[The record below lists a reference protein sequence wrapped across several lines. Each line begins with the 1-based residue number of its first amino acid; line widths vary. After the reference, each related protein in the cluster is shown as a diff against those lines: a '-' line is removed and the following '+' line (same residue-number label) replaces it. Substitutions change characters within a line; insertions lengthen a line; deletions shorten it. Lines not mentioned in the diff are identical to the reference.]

1 VPSVKEL
8 GQIKNNTASLIYAQD
23 GPIVG
28 KIFAVNRSILKYED
42 LPPTLVEALV
52 ATEDARFFEHKGVD
66 YRSLGRVLVKTL
78 ILQNRSAG
86 GGSTL
91 TQQLAKNLFGR
102 KDFAFLSLPV
112 SKTKEIILAQ
122 RLENIYSKEE
132 IIELYLNTVSFSE
145 NTYGLKTG
153 ALRFFN
159 KAPHQ
164 LKLEESAVLVGLL
177 KANTYYNPRLNPN
190 NARLRRNVV
199 LSQMAKNDYLSKD
212 QADSLQQLPL
222 QINYTNLS
230 DNQTAGYFNT
240 QVKKELTQILE
251 ELVKPNGG
259 AYDPKL
265 DGLRIYTTLNS
276 EIQAAAENALNKH
289 MAKLQKLFNRH
300 WRGSTPWH
308 ANPQVF
314 QSRLESSRSY
324 KALKARGLKGAELE
338 AALNQA
344 HPVELYHPLGGTVI
358 TQSIK
363 DSVAYYLNLLMAGTV
378 ALNPQNGAVKAWVG
392 GRSFRWMPYDHVL
405 AKRQAAS
412 TFKPIVFAAAL
423 ENGADPCDYVEAQ
436 QRRYPSFDNWAP
448 RNYDNNY
455 EGLYSMAGALKK
467 SINTVTVKTLMK
479 TGVDENLALAKKMGI
494 ESSLPRN
501 PTLALGTGSVTLLE
515 MTVAYANFANG
526 GKRVTPHFITKIKDA
541 AGKTIYQREADE
553 PQQSIDPQN
562 AQLMTA
568 MLQGVVNDG
577 TGRALKTHYGLP
589 NQLAGKT
596 GTAQNYTDGWFIGY
610 NPKLVMG
617 VWVGGSSPVVRFK
630 TGTYGSGSAM
640 ALPIFG
646 LAWQHINKQP
656 NLNAF
661 TSAKFEA
668 LSPALQEQ
676 LACADYAEKQFFDQ
690 IKDLFKKKRGE
701 KVYEKQENE
710 EPKKPGFLK
719 RLFGKKEEKKD

>member
-1 VPSVKEL
+1 MPSIKEL
-8 GQIKNNTASLIYAQD
+8 HQIKNNTASLIYAQN

-28 KIFAVNRSILKYED
+28 KIFTVNRSIIKYED
-42 LPPTLVEALV
+42 LPAALVEALV
-52 ATEDARFFEHKGVD
+52 ATEDARFFEHNGVD

-78 ILQNRSAG
+78 ILQDRSAG

-122 RLENIYSKEE
+122 RLEDIYSKKE

-145 NTYGLKTG
+145 NTYGIKTG

-177 KANTYYNPRLNPN
+177 KANTYYNPRLNPT

-199 LSQMAKNDYLSKD
+199 ISQMAKNDYLRKGQS
-212 QADSLQQLPL
+212 DSLQKLPL

-240 QVKKELTQILE
+240 QVKKELTQILK

-259 AYDPKL
+259 SYDPKL

-276 EIQAAAENALNKH
+276 EVQEAAENALNKH
-289 MAKLQKLFNRH
+289 MAKLQKLFNKH
-300 WRGSTPWH
+300 WQGSRPWH
-308 ANPQVF
+308 NNTQVF
-314 QSRLESSRSY
+314 QRSLESSRSY
-324 KALKARGLKGAELE
+324 KALKARGLEGAELE
-338 AALNQA
+338 AALNHK
-344 HPVELYHPLGGTVI
+344 HPIELYHPNGDTI
-358 TQSIK
+358 ISQSIK

-378 ALNPQNGAVKAWVG
+378 ALNPQTGAVKAWVG

-405 AKRQAAS
+405 TKRQAAS

-423 ENGADPCDYVEAQ
+423 ENGAEPCAYLAAE
-436 QRRYPSFDNWAP
+436 QRRYPAYDNWTP

-455 EGLYSMAGALKK
+455 EGRYSMAGALKK
-467 SINTVTVKTLMK
+467 SINTITVKTLMQ
-479 TGVDENLALAKKMGI
+479 TGVDENIALAKKMGV
-494 ESSLPRN
+494 ESNLPRN

-526 GKRVTPHFITKIKDA
+526 GKRITPHFITEIKNA
-541 AGKTIYQREADE
+541 RGKTIYQRKAEE
-553 PQQSIDPQN
+553 LQQSIEPQN
-562 AQLMTA
+562 AQLITA

-577 TGRALKTHYGLP
+577 TGRALKTRYGLP

-630 TGTYGSGSAM
+630 TGRYGSGSAM

-646 LAWQHINKQP
+646 LAWQQINKQP
-656 NLNAF
+656 NLSGVA
-661 TSAKFEA
+661 SAKFEA
-668 LSPALQEQ
+668 LSPALQNQ
-676 LACADYAEKQFFDQ
+676 LACADYTEKQFFDKV
-690 IKDLFKKKRGE
+690 KDLFKKKRGE
-701 KVYEKQENE
+701 KVKQEGE
-710 EPKKPGFLK
+710 DSKKTGWFK
-719 RLFGKKEEKKD
+719 RLFGKKEEEKN